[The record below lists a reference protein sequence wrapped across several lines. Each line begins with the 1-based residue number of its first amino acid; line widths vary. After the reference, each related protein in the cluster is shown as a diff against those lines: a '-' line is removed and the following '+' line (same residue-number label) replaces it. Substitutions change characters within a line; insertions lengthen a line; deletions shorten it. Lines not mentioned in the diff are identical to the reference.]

1 MVTLAGAGV
10 WDGLIFKQ
18 TLKYLAFLPRLLKI
32 GIPEVGV
39 GPDTAIEQGRQNHM
53 I

>member
-10 WDGLIFKQ
+10 WVGLLSKQ
-18 TLKYLAFLPRLLKI
+18 TLKCLAFLPRLLKI
-32 GIPEVGV
+32 GIPDVGV
-39 GPDTAIEQGRQNHM
+39 GPETAIEQGRQNHM